1 MTSDTGIIIEPSSPH
16 ITPPSHIVVNN
27 ENLLLVTSTGVIA
40 LPHHFHLNNVLV
52 SPGLIKNLVLV
63 RLWSLTIL
71 VVLWRIFPLGDR
83 SLGVIA
89 SVPSIG
95 CSSRSASALLVATSP
110 SLWHQ
115 RLTHP
120 SHEVLSKLAQP

>member
-1 MTSDTGIIIEPSSPH
+1 MTSDTGIIIGPSSPH

-27 ENLLLVTSTGVIA
+27 ENLLPVTSTGVIA

-52 SPGLIKNLVLV
+52 SPGLIKNLILV

-71 VVLWRIFPLGDR
+71 VVLWQIFPLGNR

-95 CSSRSASALLVATSP
+95 YSSRSLPLPLLYSSLLVLHFGTNVSVILAMKF
-110 SLWHQ
+110 SL
-115 RLTHP
+115 
-120 SHEVLSKLAQP
+120 S